1 MDRDSAKDQSDG
13 LKKHLAYYTHEDC
26 SAAGHLYYFGIL
38 DAKAERARGPYMKQ
52 REVRA
57 IIDIAADG
65 TLAGVEL
72 IYDMPPPP
80 TGDSD

>member
-1 MDRDSAKDQSDG
+1 MDSDNTKDQSDG
-13 LKKHLAYYTHEDC
+13 LKKRLAYWTHEDC
-26 SAAGHLYYFGIL
+26 SAAGHLYYFGIVV
-38 DAKAERARGPYMKQ
+38 RTRGPYTKQ

-57 IIDIAADG
+57 IIDVADDG

-80 TGDSD
+80 TEDCG